1 MESVTQQSVSITPKA
16 AEKVAEFMTQEGN
29 TSLFLRVY
37 VSGGGCAGLSYG
49 MGFEEKAD
57 EDDKVIEQSGVKIVL
72 DSYSE
77 RYLKGANIDYIE
89 SLMGSGFKI
98 NNPNV

>member
-1 MESVTQQSVSITPKA
+1 
-16 AEKVAEFMTQEGN
+16 
-29 TSLFLRVY
+29 LRVY

-57 EDDKVIEQSGVKIVL
+57 EDDRVIEKDGVKVLL

-77 RYLKGANIDYIE
+77 RYLKTLVFSIFWRVFATCR
-89 SLMGSGFKI
+89 
-98 NNPNV
+98 